1 MVGRP
6 KCSVR
11 IRAVFIKIKGRKMKR
26 MIKIGLMAAMP
37 FMMSGCYMTTIDSG
51 EAGVEVVNGE
61 VQNEALHEGF
71 HFSLNPLTDIDVY
84 NTKVKALIMNNQ
96 TAKKEDSHEIIYD
109 THLTIL
115 TRESM
120 EVPLDMVLNYSLSKT
135 CASDIR
141 KHYGVDG
148 VWDEKIVIPKVRSV
162 SRGVIGTATV
172 YDLNEKRDAYSVKI
186 KENLNKKFNS
196 IFGEGCVKVSAA
208 SIQNIYIPPQL
219 KKSIMAKQQ
228 MNEEVARKEL
238 EIKRTEAEAKQ
249 RVAKER
255 GEAEAKR
262 VNAQGIADSRLIEA
276 TAIAKAN
283 KMIAESLTPEV
294 LSYKQLENEKAE
306 IDRWD
311 GVKPKVMLGDK
322 SSPFIQVPV
331 K

>member
-1 MVGRP
+1 ML
-6 KCSVR
+6 
-11 IRAVFIKIKGRKMKR
+11 KMKNW
-26 MIKIGLMAAMP
+26 MKLGLVASMP
-37 FMMSGCYMTTIDSG
+37 WMMTGCYMTTIDSG

-61 VQNEALHEGF
+61 VQDNALHEGF

-84 NTKVKALIMNNQ
+84 NTKVKALIMNNS
-96 TAKKEDSHEIIYD
+96 TAGKEDSHEIIYD

-120 EVPLDMVLNYSLSKT
+120 EVPLDMVLNYSLSKS
-135 CASDIR
+135 CASSIR
-141 KHYGVDG
+141 KHYGTDG

-172 YDLNEKRDAYSVKI
+172 YDLNEKRDSYSVKI
-186 KENLNKKFNS
+186 KDNLNKKFTG
-196 IFGEGCVKVSAA
+196 IFGEGCVRVSTA
-208 SIQNIYIPPQL
+208 SIQNIYIPVQL

-249 RVAKER
+249 RVAKEK

-262 VNAQGIADSRLIEA
+262 VNAQGIADARIIEA

-283 KMIAESLTPEV
+283 REISASLTPEV
-294 LSYKQLENEKAE
+294 LAYKQLENDKAE

-311 GVKPKVMLGDK
+311 GVKPKVLMGTGATPIVQLPSITK
-322 SSPFIQVPV
+322 EQ
-331 K
+331 